1 MKIKKSKI
9 PTELQ
14 CELCMLGGL
23 IPSRFTETSFMDVK
37 TLPNLHLY
45 VPETVWRGFFFLTP
59 KEKIE
64 KGSFWFLICI
74 VGELKKQKFSLLL
87 CKSVPGAARS
97 KRGTICLQWSNSDH
111 PQKERKGRVLGHTAQ
126 TAQATEKRGQEMHSE
141 VTCLL
146 LL

>member
-45 VPETVWRGFFFLTP
+45 VPGTVWRGFFFFNP
-59 KEKIE
+59 KGKDR
-64 KGSFWFLICI
+64 KRLFLVFNLHC
-74 VGELKKQKFSLLL
+74 G
-87 CKSVPGAARS
+87 
-97 KRGTICLQWSNSDH
+97 
-111 PQKERKGRVLGHTAQ
+111 
-126 TAQATEKRGQEMHSE
+126 
-141 VTCLL
+141 
-146 LL
+146 